1 MFIRKFAIRN
11 FKIHKDTS
19 LTLFPITVFV
29 GPNSGGKSA
38 IFDALI
44 NFSMVCRGNL
54 SEAFNQYPYSFE
66 ALRHHGASSSARIR
80 YEAELTFEA
89 NSPDSLDYI
98 IEFSQNAGTN
108 DEPTY
113 SIHNEELRSGS
124 RIFFSRSDDVLNIPG
139 LSNLQTSGRSIF
151 GALRHAAVAGGWSES
166 FTTGAPLIQHCAKEI
181 SRIGRYRL
189 DPALLAQ
196 PGRIFEIEPGVVQ
209 PNAYVPRVAY
219 RGADLASVLYY
230 LGETQSQIL
239 DEIVKIV
246 AEAIT
251 GFAGFEF
258 NHVGSDRIGF
268 AARFTDKRGAVVAPN
283 LSDGCLSMI
292 GLVTLALTAIKPGVV
307 CIEEPENGLT
317 PKATRVLYQTLRGLA
332 VAEPAA
338 DRTQILLSSHSPF
351 VIVDAWNGDD
361 RSFIYQCH
369 PSEGLAKVTKFADV
383 VESGG
388 MLRAGGTLGLTL
400 AEQVMDGF
408 RYQP

>member
-1 MFIRKFAIRN
+1 VFIRHFTVKN

-19 LTLFPITVFV
+19 LSLFPITVFV

-80 YEAELTFEA
+80 YEAQLALEA
-89 NSPDSLDYI
+89 NSNDSLYYT
-98 IEFSQNAGTN
+98 IEFSQNAGTS

-113 SIHNEELRSGS
+113 SIHNEELKSGTHVY
-124 RIFFSRSDDVLNIPG
+124 FSRSDDICDLPG
-139 LSNLQTSGRSIF
+139 LGNLQTAGRSIF
-151 GALRHAAVAGGWSES
+151 GSLRRAAAAGEWNDT
-166 FTTGAPLIQHCAKEI
+166 FAAGAPLVQHCAKEI

-189 DPALLAQ
+189 DPTLLAQ
-196 PGRIFEIEPGVVQ
+196 PGRVFDIEPGATESQ
-209 PNAYVPRVAY
+209 YAPRVAY

-230 LGETQSQIL
+230 LSETQSPIL
-239 DEIVKIV
+239 ENIVEIV

-268 AARFTDKRGAVVAPN
+268 AARFIDKRGAVVAPN

-292 GLVTLALTAIKPGVV
+292 GLVTLALTAVKPSVLCV
-307 CIEEPENGLT
+307 EEPENGLT
-317 PKATRVLYQTLRGLA
+317 PKATRVFYRTIRTLA
-332 VAEPAA
+332 QAEPVSE
-338 DRTQILLSSHSPF
+338 RTQILLSSHSPF
-351 VIVDAWNGDD
+351 VIVDAWNGSERD
-361 RSFIYQCH
+361 FIYQCH
-369 PSEGLAKVTKFADV
+369 PSEGMARVSKFSDV
-383 VESGG
+383 VKEGG
-388 MLRAGGTLGLTL
+388 VLRSDGTLGLAL

>member
-1 MFIRKFAIRN
+1 MFIRRFAIRN

-80 YEAELTFEA
+80 YEAELTLEA
-89 NSPDSLDYI
+89 TSSDSLVYM
-98 IEFSQNAGTN
+98 IEFSQNLGTN
-108 DEPTY
+108 DEPSY
-113 SIHNEELRSGS
+113 SIHNEELTAGAQLL
-124 RIFFSRSDDVLNIPG
+124 FSRSDDVCRIPG

-151 GALRHAAVAGGWSES
+151 GAIRHSASAGGWNDAFSE
-166 FTTGAPLIQHCAKEI
+166 GAPLIQHCAKEI

-196 PGRIFEIEPGVVQ
+196 PGRIFEIEPGAVQ
-209 PNAYVPRVAY
+209 PYSYAPRVAY
-219 RGADLASVLYY
+219 RGADLAAVLYY
-230 LGETQSQIL
+230 LGETQSPVL
-239 DEIVKIV
+239 EEIVRIV

-268 AARFTDKRGAVVAPN
+268 SARFTDKRGAVVAPN

-292 GLVTLALTAIKPGVV
+292 GLVTLALTAVKPGVV

-317 PKATRVLYQTLRGLA
+317 PKATRVLYQTLHGLA
-332 VAEPAA
+332 QAEPAS

-351 VIVDAWNGDD
+351 VIVDAWNGDARD
-361 RSFIYQCH
+361 FIYQCH
-369 PSEGLAKVTKFADV
+369 PSEGLAKVSKFADV
-383 VESGG
+383 VQGG
-388 MLRAGGTLGLTL
+388 GVLRSGGTLGLAL